1 MKAGV
6 HPVGASGGAPY
17 VVHWVPFDVPFDP
30 TGAPPF
36 IVCTVSDRDGY
47 DDSFNVTTKYI
58 QHIGFNVIVRRQ
70 DITSAPWG
78 ANLEVH
84 WLAIQK

>member
-6 HPVGASGGAPY
+6 HPIGASGGAWY
-17 VVHWVPFDVPFDP
+17 VVHWVPFDVPFDQ
-30 TGAPPF
+30 PPI

-47 DDSFNVTTKYI
+47 DDSFNVTTKYV
-58 QHIGFNVIVRRQ
+58 QTIGFNVIVRRQ
-70 DITSAPWG
+70 DVPGAWG

-84 WLAIQK
+84 WLAAQNL